1 MEGECGKL
9 SPLPLPEA
17 KEGSTCLHL
26 GVAVGLGGELGPESF
41 VSYFRSF
48 FHHMLVCFQKIFF
61 LILEKHGSENNSS
74 AALDIKMKNN

>member
-9 SPLPLPEA
+9 SPLPLPKA
-17 KEGSTCLHL
+17 KEGSTCLPL

-48 FHHMLVCFQKIFF
+48 FHHMLVCFQKNFF
-61 LILEKHGSENNSS
+61 FKFL
-74 AALDIKMKNN
+74 KNTEVKIIPPQLWT